1 MADQFSANLRGA
13 LDLSSLRKPASNT
26 QDANTTLGK
35 PVGGQAPTEIAV
47 QSLIN
52 ELTETNLRRFLE
64 MSNQVVVLVDF
75 KSSNNEVSKL
85 LSAKLEALITSFN
98 GKAILCQVD
107 IDTHHRVAEAFSVSQ
122 PATFLAM
129 MAGQPVPLFTGDQEQ
144 DKIQTIIEKLLVVA
158 TNNGINGSVVVDASA
173 APVST
178 APQLPPQHQAAVEA
192 LNSGA
197 YAEAKALYE
206 QIIREMPSDPMAGA
220 GLAQAEL
227 LIRLQGVDVDRVLNN
242 PPQNFDEL
250 LVAADAL
257 VAIGD
262 YADGFDALLINF
274 ADATQEN
281 KNKMRERLLQFFEIV
296 GKQAPEVVAARNRLT
311 SMLF

>member
-1 MADQFSANLRGA
+1 MSDQFSANLRGA
-13 LDLSSLRKPASNT
+13 FDLSSLRKPAPTESKIG
-26 QDANTTLGK
+26 Q
-35 PVGGQAPTEIAV
+35 PVGGEAAAEIKV
-47 QSLIN
+47 PSLIGQ
-52 ELTETNLRRFLE
+52 LTEANLRHYLAL
-64 MSNQVVVLVDF
+64 SNQVIVLVDF
-75 KSSNNEVSKL
+75 KSAGDAASVELTK
-85 LSAKLEALITSFN
+85 KLESLIGQFN

-107 IDTHHRVAEAFSVSQ
+107 IDSHQRVAEAFSVSQ

-129 MAGQPVPLFTGDQEQ
+129 MAGQPVPLFAGDQDF

-158 TNNGINGSVVVDASA
+158 SNNGINGAAIVDESA
-173 APVST
+173 EPVTT
-178 APQLPPQHQAAVEA
+178 APQLPPQHKAAVEA

-197 YAEAKALYE
+197 YDEAKALYE
-206 QIIREMPSDPMAGA
+206 QIIRETPSDPMAAA
-220 GLAQAEL
+220 GLAQSEL
-227 LIRLQGVDVDRVLNN
+227 LIRLQGVDVDQVLNN

-274 ADATQEN
+274 ADAEQDN
-281 KNKMRERLLQFFEIV
+281 KNKMRERLLQYFEIV
-296 GKQAPEVVAARNRLT
+296 GKQAPEVIAARNRLT